1 MTQRLALTLACA
13 AVLAGCATSNPLIT
27 WDRSDRVPPG
37 STDPMA
43 LAKARAGAL
52 RSALEA
58 KRSEQVGGTA
68 DLNNALLGLGVL
80 TTGLAL
86 GKVHRDAFTFTAGLA
101 GASVLFGQQNLPKPR
116 AALYESGI
124 KAVNCALRAVG
135 PIDMGGDQRDRF
147 VADSAELAKA
157 QSELRTARATARAR
171 LDDAITQN
179 LSGEKASAAEG
190 RLNALAVISAQAV
203 ASQGEVADLLWRLQ
217 AAANELTHVVES
229 IGAQV
234 NELTAGTVGDPANVP
249 TLLSGLAAIAGR
261 YAPGLGVDAR
271 ITALSAPPK
280 SPGDGSGQSG
290 LRGLKDPS
298 NPKLDDEALA
308 MKSLYTALAQA
319 ERRADAVDAL
329 QRPLAL
335 RLTAFKGFAA
345 ADALKTCGVADL
357 ALQLVL
363 SATELSFKPG
373 VKQGQSVL
381 LSGGVKPYIA
391 RLRETEGG
399 GVEVKSPVPGDSNV
413 EINVAAS
420 ATGPRVLHVDL
431 MDNANPRQLKT
442 VVVTIQAA
450 TAKTPAVTEP
460 PPSDGNGES
469 GLLKGSAVA
478 ALASAFNQLRLAQR
492 AGGTVGGVQ
501 VDDEAGRNAY
511 RIAAIRPPAAGQ
523 PLLLTLDCTP
533 ASPAAKDAAAS
544 VTTALLRQ
552 LVAPNANGKRFM
564 TTDQLPDSAPS
575 SIALKSKTG
584 QHCLAQP

>member
-13 AVLAGCATSNPLIT
+13 AVLAGCATSNPLVT
-27 WDRSDRVPPG
+27 WDRSDRVPAG

-68 DLNNALLGLGVL
+68 NLNNALLGLGVL

-86 GKVHRDAFTFTAGLA
+86 GKVHRDAFTVTAGLA

-116 AALYESGI
+116 AALFESGI

-171 LDDAITQN
+171 LDDAIAQN
-179 LSGEKASAAEG
+179 LSAEKASAALE
-190 RLNALAVISAQAV
+190 RLNAVGVISAQAV

-217 AAANELTHVVES
+217 AAANELTHVIES

-261 YAPGLGVDAR
+261 YAPGLGVDTR
-271 ITALSAPPK
+271 ITALSAPPA
-280 SPGDGSGQSG
+280 SSGDGSGQAG
-290 LRGLKDPS
+290 KLGLKDPS

-308 MKSLYTALAQA
+308 MKALNTALAQA

-391 RLRETEGG
+391 RLRETEAG

-413 EINVAAS
+413 EINLAAS
-420 ATGPRVLHVDL
+420 ATGPRVLHVDM

-450 TAKTPAVTEP
+450 AADAPVVA
-460 PPSDGNGES
+460 DGKGES
-469 GLLKGSAVA
+469 ALLNSRAVSA
-478 ALASAFNQLRLAQR
+478 LSNAFDQLRLAQR

-501 VDDEAGRNAY
+501 VDGIAARNAY
-511 RIAAIRPPAAGQ
+511 RIAAISAPKAGQ
-523 PLLLTLDCTP
+523 AQIVLTLDCTSGSPP
-533 ASPAAKDAAAS
+533 ATDAHVNVAN
-544 VTTALLRQ
+544 ALLRQ
-552 LVAPNANGKRFM
+552 LTAPDANGVRLMKGQ
-564 TTDQLPDSAPS
+564 DLPNDPVSF
-575 SIALKSKTG
+575 IALKPKAG
-584 QHCLAQP
+584 QRCLAPS

>member
-13 AVLAGCATSNPLIT
+13 AVLAGCATSNPLVT
-27 WDRSDRVPPG
+27 WDRSDRVPAG

-68 DLNNALLGLGVL
+68 NLNNALLGLGVL

-86 GKVHRDAFTFTAGLA
+86 GKVHRDAFTITAGLA
-101 GASVLFGQQNLPKPR
+101 GASVLFGQQNLPRPR
-116 AALYESGI
+116 AAVFESGI

-171 LDDAITQN
+171 LDDAIAQN
-179 LSGEKASAAEG
+179 LSAEKASAALE
-190 RLNALAVISAQAV
+190 RLNAVAVISAQAV

-217 AAANELTHVVES
+217 AAANELTHVIES

-261 YAPGLGVDAR
+261 YAPGLGVDTR
-271 ITALSAPPK
+271 ITALSAPPA
-280 SPGDGSGQSG
+280 SSGDGSGQAG
-290 LRGLKDPS
+290 KLGLKDPS

-308 MKSLYTALAQA
+308 MKALNTALAQA

-363 SATELSFKPG
+363 SVPEISFKPG

-391 RLRETEGG
+391 RLRETEAG

-420 ATGPRVLHVDL
+420 ATGPRVLHVDM

-442 VVVTIQAA
+442 VVVTIQASA
-450 TAKTPAVTEP
+450 ADAPVVP
-460 PPSDGNGES
+460 DGKGES
-469 GLLKGSAVA
+469 ALLNSRAVSA
-478 ALASAFNQLRLAQR
+478 LSNAFDQLRLAQR

-501 VDDEAGRNAY
+501 VDGIAARNAY
-511 RIAAIRPPAAGQ
+511 RIAAISAPKAGQ
-523 PLLLTLDCTP
+523 AQIVLTLDCTSGSPP
-533 ASPAAKDAAAS
+533 ATDAHVNVAN
-544 VTTALLRQ
+544 ALLRQ
-552 LVAPNANGKRFM
+552 LTAPDANGVRLMKGQ
-564 TTDQLPDSAPS
+564 DLPNDPVSF
-575 SIALKSKTG
+575 IALKPKAG
-584 QHCLAQP
+584 QRCLAPS